1 MPECDH
7 TCEVPS
13 WRHVPDTCLRGLR
26 VHRQAG
32 QCCFLTEDTTMNAGD
47 PGDPGSLPGWIRWE
61 TLAIKHDL
69 PWPSMTTGD
78 GLWCLYHLQWWWCL
92 YIYTTYIHLQWWGL
106 VRLGDIWWYLVI
118 GLTRLL
124 PKLWLRSYQRST
136 ESSWWPRP
144 WSAERCGIWTQSLS
158 PAKTGGPDMICE
170 YIYIYMTIV
179 ITIILIMKK
188 KDHQISSNIIESSKY
203 HQWQNVSLQA
213 SACRPW
219 AMEAFS
225 TSWQGLVRMWA
236 SRCRWESIESTL
248 NTKPA
253 AVVVVCVCP
262 NYWVMFIY
270 V

>member
-13 WRHVPDTCLRGLR
+13 WRHVPDTCLRGLRGLR

-106 VRLGDIWWYLVI
+106 VRLGEAWWYLMIFGDWVDQITPQVMAEVLPTVNGKLLMAAALERWTLWNLNAIVI
-118 GLTRLL
+118 TSKNRRT
-124 PKLWLRSYQRST
+124 WH
-136 ESSWWPRP
+136 
-144 WSAERCGIWTQSLS
+144 
-158 PAKTGGPDMICE
+158 DMW
-170 YIYIYMTIV
+170 IYIYMTIV

-188 KDHQISSNIIESSKY
+188 KIIKYHQISLNHPNIINDKTCLFKPQPVGLGRWRLSVPLGRGSCECG
-203 HQWQNVSLQA
+203 HQGAAENRLN
-213 SACRPW
+213 R
-219 AMEAFS
+219 
-225 TSWQGLVRMWA
+225 
-236 SRCRWESIESTL
+236 RWTR
-248 NTKPA
+248 NQRR
-253 AVVVVCVCP
+253 
-262 NYWVMFIY
+262 
-270 V
+270 

>member
-92 YIYTTYIHLQWWGL
+92 YIYIYHLHPPTM
-106 VRLGDIWWYLVI
+106 VRLGEAWWYLMIFGDWVDQITPQVMAEVLPTVNGKLLMAAALERWTLWNLNAIVI
-118 GLTRLL
+118 TSKNRRT
-124 PKLWLRSYQRST
+124 WH
-136 ESSWWPRP
+136 
-144 WSAERCGIWTQSLS
+144 
-158 PAKTGGPDMICE
+158 DMW
-170 YIYIYMTIV
+170 IYIYMTIV